1 MVFEKFFEPKIKN
14 PEVMKLSSYE
24 DAPPANFWDSFPSF
38 DVPSEISQKIDV
50 DALEDLVKSQEQFLT
65 CYEISR
71 AQTCCNNLRFG
82 ADSFQKSYL
91 PPCTVKNAKNSI
103 IFGEQITDT
112 IASWIKKEFVAGPFD
127 SPPLKD
133 FRVNSILA
141 VDQGVKIRPVLN
153 VSLPEEESFNSNVNE
168 LLLEKVYMS
177 NARRFGLSVC
187 EAGFGAIMS
196 KFDLVDAYKNVLVK
210 LFDLR
215 LQGFAW
221 LSKFFFECRQI
232 FGAKTAVQNF
242 DNHTRNNLSVANFP
256 GIREVRFSYTQ
267 ENLFV

>member
-1 MVFEKFFEPKIKN
+1 M
-14 PEVMKLSSYE
+14 
-24 DAPPANFWDSFPSF
+24 
-38 DVPSEISQKIDV
+38 
-50 DALEDLVKSQEQFLT
+50 
-65 CYEISR
+65 
-71 AQTCCNNLRFG
+71 
-82 ADSFQKSYL
+82 
-91 PPCTVKNAKNSI
+91 
-103 IFGEQITDT
+103 
-112 IASWIKKEFVAGPFD
+112 D

-141 VDQGVKIRPVLN
+141 GDQGVKVCPVLN